1 MLWTAQRVYK
11 GRQKIRVQSGSN
23 NSSSALLAA
32 PKLAVGAVY
41 FQLAFTA
48 VTRVQIPSGTPNLI
62 NGLEEIVLFP
72 AGTKRHKFHPNSA
85 ALLRNHQCF
94 RGCRAYSYRHKKAQ
108 LKTAPSAADSV
119 CANQTDYI
127 TLRLALVKCDCLGVS
142 VQSDAARRVP
152 EQFLHHFDI
161 RPRCPQQ

>member
-1 MLWTAQRVYK
+1 MPK
-11 GRQKIRVQSGSN
+11 GPENVIRF
-23 NSSSALLAA
+23 
-32 PKLAVGAVY
+32 KLAS
-41 FQLAFTA
+41 L
-48 VTRVQIPSGTPNLI
+48 GTPTLI

-108 LKTAPSAADSV
+108 LKTAPSAADSI

-161 RPRCPQQ
+161 RPRCPSTVTNRCGGTYAIQCVG

>member
-1 MLWTAQRVYK
+1 
-11 GRQKIRVQSGSN
+11 
-23 NSSSALLAA
+23 LLLLERH
-32 PKLAVGAVY
+32 PVRPCSCSLLELR
-41 FQLAFTA
+41 LAFTA

-108 LKTAPSAADSV
+108 LKTAPSAADSI

-161 RPRCPQQ
+161 RPRCPSTVTNRCGGTYAIQCVG

>member
-1 MLWTAQRVYK
+1 MPRYGLRYGSVPATGNFQRLR
-11 GRQKIRVQSGSN
+11 GRPPLVSLFKSCMGRS
-23 NSSSALLAA
+23 
-32 PKLAVGAVY
+32 
-41 FQLAFTA
+41 FTA